1 MGLQL
6 VHFKTSTCTS
16 LPSLLSASL
25 ASARPHPP
33 EKLDPRPR
41 TSSVT
46 SVLMLLQISTI
57 GSPVTPPWM
66 KSLTLLRI
74 CAPCLVP
81 LTQLLRLCVILRL
94 RLSFQRSSMD
104 LSMTTSTH
112 KRSARTLEL
121 APSLLPHLLLLLLES
136 IKYVFCDQNLI
147 FSKELQ

>member
-6 VHFKTSTCTS
+6 VHFNQKTSTCTS
-16 LPSLLSASL
+16 LPSLLSASW

-33 EKLDPRPR
+33 ERLDPRPR

-46 SVLMLLQISTI
+46 FVLMLLQIWTI

-66 KSLTLLRI
+66 RSLTLLRI
-74 CAPCLVP
+74 CALCLVP
-81 LTQLLRLCVILRL
+81 LTQLLRLC
-94 RLSFQRSSMD
+94 FQRSSMD

-121 APSLLPHLLLLLLES
+121 APSLLLHLLLLLLES
-136 IKYVFCDQNLI
+136 IEYVFCDINLI